1 MTVKILSTQQ
11 KINKYSKK
19 DYTHSTH
26 SINESQQQLKWLFFS
41 KSVKLSIDTAC
52 ASKVYGRPVARKQE
66 HRKTEGQMYVVLL
79 RTP

>member
-26 SINESQQQLKWLFFS
+26 SINESQQQL
-41 KSVKLSIDTAC
+41 
-52 ASKVYGRPVARKQE
+52 
-66 HRKTEGQMYVVLL
+66 
-79 RTP
+79 